1 MNSNILL
8 TGGTGKLGNSII
20 NSNLFNNLD
29 APKRSEL
36 DITSYNLVNKYF
48 DDNKIDTVIH
58 CAALARLSIC
68 HNKPDLAIKTNIIG
82 TEYLVKKIKEI
93 EYIRGDKI
101 RFIYISTDGVY
112 KSKRGNYSEEDK
124 TEPNTIY
131 GWTKLAAEYIV
142 KRLSNHVIIR
152 TRFFDP
158 DNIPFTKSAEDIFS
172 SNIPLVKLIEAIKF
186 ITENQFSG
194 VINIGEKRLSD
205 YERYKLYK
213 PNIKPCSRE
222 ELANT
227 VPFELAYDASMDCSL
242 WNDIST

>member
-1 MNSNILL
+1 
-8 TGGTGKLGNSII
+8 
-20 NSNLFNNLD
+20 
-29 APKRSEL
+29 
-36 DITSYNLVNKYF
+36 
-48 DDNKIDTVIH
+48 
-58 CAALARLSIC
+58 
-68 HNKPDLAIKTNIIG
+68 
-82 TEYLVKKIKEI
+82 
-93 EYIRGDKI
+93 
-101 RFIYISTDGVY
+101 
-112 KSKRGNYSEEDK
+112 
-124 TEPNTIY
+124 
-131 GWTKLAAEYIV
+131 LAAEYIV